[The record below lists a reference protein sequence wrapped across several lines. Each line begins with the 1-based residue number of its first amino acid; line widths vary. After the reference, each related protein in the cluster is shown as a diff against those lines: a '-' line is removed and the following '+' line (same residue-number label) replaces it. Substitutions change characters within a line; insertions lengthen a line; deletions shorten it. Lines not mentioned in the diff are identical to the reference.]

1 MQLELEF
8 KGLNNIY
15 GDQTADAYRIRDIY
29 HLVGKESITDNS
41 VKEIKDLLEQRA
53 WFIQGLFLNPFQNK
67 QTKNA

>member
-15 GDQTADAYRIRDIY
+15 GDQTADAYRIGDIY

-41 VKEIKDLLEQRA
+41 VIEIR
-53 WFIQGLFLNPFQNK
+53 N
-67 QTKNA
+67 